1 MSLLRPAR
9 LDVLRPFQLEASQ
22 LRGRLVRLG
31 LAVDA
36 VLKAHAYPRAVSD
49 LLGELL
55 VLAGGLA
62 GGLKFDGRF
71 SLQIRGD
78 GPVRLVVADVTNDG
92 RMRGYAS
99 FDAEALDA
107 LDAGRQPAFAD
118 LVGTGLL
125 ALTVDQAASGGE
137 TYQGIV
143 QLDGRS
149 LQDSMLV
156 YFEQSEQV
164 PTGIRSAVHYDA
176 AADAWRAAAVI
187 VQAMPGE
194 GAVSTAEREDDW
206 RRTMLLL
213 QTLTDDELLDPGL
226 GPDTLLFRLFHEDGV
241 RVFDSLDL
249 SFGCSCDD
257 ERVTTMLRRFE
268 RHEVLAMQDESG
280 KVTVTC
286 EFCSRVYRFTPSDIA
301 ALFEDSLH

>member
-1 MSLLRPAR
+1 MSLLQPSR
-9 LDVLRPFQLEASQ
+9 LDVLRPFQLETSQ

-31 LAVDA
+31 EAVDT
-36 VLKAHAYPRAVSD
+36 VLKAHAYPRPVSD

-62 GGLKFDGRF
+62 GGLKFAGRF
-71 SLQIRGD
+71 SLQIRGQ
-78 GPVRLVVADVTNDG
+78 GPVRLMVADVTNDG
-92 RMRGYAS
+92 EMRGYAS
-99 FDAEALDA
+99 FDAAAIGE
-107 LDAGRQPAFAD
+107 GSGFAE
-118 LVGTGLL
+118 LVGDGLM
-125 ALTVDQAASGGE
+125 ALTVDQTAAGGE

-149 LQDSMLV
+149 LQDSMLA
-156 YFEQSEQV
+156 YFHQSEQV
-164 PTGIRSAVHYDA
+164 PTGIRSTVGFDEVAQS
-176 AADAWRAAAVI
+176 WRAAAVI

-194 GAVSTAEREDDW
+194 GAVTAAEREDDW

-213 QTLTDDELLDPGL
+213 ETLSDEELLDPGL

-249 SFGCSCDD
+249 TFGCSCDD
-257 ERVTTMLRRFE
+257 ERVAAMLQQFE
-268 RHEVLAMQDESG
+268 RDEVLAMQDETG
-280 KVTVTC
+280 KVVVTC
-286 EFCSRVYRFTPSDIA
+286 EFCSRVYRFTTDDVA

>member
-1 MSLLRPAR
+1 MSLLQPPR
-9 LDVLRPFQLEASQ
+9 LDVLRPFQLEGSQ

-31 LAVDA
+31 DAVDGI
-36 VLKAHAYPRAVSD
+36 LKAHAYPNEVSE

-55 VLAGGLA
+55 ALAGGLA

-78 GPVRLVVADVTNDG
+78 GPIRLMVADITNDG
-92 RMRGYAS
+92 QMRGYAS
-99 FDAEALDA
+99 FDAAAEDA
-107 LDAGRQPAFAD
+107 EGGFAA
-118 LVGTGLL
+118 LVGKGLL

-149 LQDSMLV
+149 LLDSMLT
-156 YFEQSEQV
+156 YFRQSEQV
-164 PTGIRSAVHYDA
+164 PTGIRTAVRYDA
-176 AADAWRAAAVI
+176 TTDAWRAAAVI
-187 VQAMPGE
+187 MQAMPGE
-194 GAVSTAEREDDW
+194 APGAGATNESTGEDGW
-206 RRTMLLL
+206 RRAMLLL
-213 QTLTDDELLDPGL
+213 QTLSDDELLDPGL

-249 SFGCSCDD
+249 AFACSCDD
-257 ERVTTMLRRFE
+257 GRVADMLQHFE
-268 RHEVLAMQDESG
+268 RDEVLEMRDDGG

-286 EFCSRVYRFTPSDIA
+286 EFCSRVYRFSTDEIT
-301 ALFEDSLH
+301 ALFEDELQ

>member
-1 MSLLRPAR
+1 MSLLQPSR
-9 LDVLRPFQLEASQ
+9 LDVLRPFQLETSQ

-31 LAVDA
+31 DAVDT
-36 VLKAHAYPRAVSD
+36 VLKAHAYPRPVSD

-62 GGLKFDGRF
+62 GGLKFAGRF
-71 SLQIRGD
+71 SLQIRGR
-78 GPVRLVVADVTNDG
+78 GPVRLMVADVTNDG
-92 RMRGYAS
+92 QMRGYAS
-99 FDAEALDA
+99 FEAEALGED
-107 LDAGRQPAFAD
+107 PAFAD
-118 LVGTGLL
+118 LVGDGLM

-149 LQDSMLV
+149 LQASMLS
-156 YFEQSEQV
+156 YFHQSEQV
-164 PTGIRSAVHYDA
+164 PTGIRSAVGYDEHA
-176 AADAWRAAAVI
+176 RAWRAAAVI

-194 GAVSTAEREDDW
+194 GAVTAAEREDDW

-213 QTLTDDELLDPGL
+213 DTLSDAELLDPAL

-249 SFGCSCDD
+249 AFGCSCDED
-257 ERVTTMLRRFE
+257 RVKAVLARFE
-268 RHEVLAMQDESG
+268 RDEVLAMQDETG
-280 KVTVTC
+280 RVVVTC
-286 EFCSRVYRFTPSDIA
+286 EFCSRVYRFTPADIA
-301 ALFEDSLH
+301 ALFEDTLH

>member
-1 MSLLRPAR
+1 MSLLQPAR
-9 LDVLRPFQLEASQ
+9 LDVLRPFQLEGSQ

-31 LAVDA
+31 DAVDT
-36 VLKAHAYPRAVSD
+36 VLKGHAYPRPVSD

-78 GPVRLVVADVTNDG
+78 GPVGLVVADVTNDG

-99 FDAEALDA
+99 YDATAIGA
-107 LDAGRQPAFAD
+107 RAGFAE
-118 LVGTGLL
+118 LVGKGLL

-156 YFEQSEQV
+156 YFQQSEQV
-164 PTGIRSAVHYDA
+164 PTGIRSAVRFDA
-176 AADAWRAAAVI
+176 AAGAWRAAAVI

-194 GAVSTAEREDDW
+194 GAVSADEREDDW
-206 RRTMLLL
+206 RRAMLLL
-213 QTLTDDELLDPGL
+213 ETLSDDELLDPGL

-257 ERVTTMLRRFE
+257 ERVATMLRRFE
-268 RHEVLAMQDESG
+268 RDEVLAMQDASG

-286 EFCSRVYRFTPSDIA
+286 EFCSRVYRFGPADIA
-301 ALFEDSLH
+301 ALFEDGLH

>member
-1 MSLLRPAR
+1 MSLLQPSR
-9 LDVLRPFQLEASQ
+9 LDVLRPFQLETSQ

-31 LAVDA
+31 EAVDT
-36 VLKAHAYPRAVSD
+36 VLKAHAYPRPVSD

-62 GGLKFDGRF
+62 GGLKFAGRF
-71 SLQIRGD
+71 SLQIRGQ
-78 GPVRLVVADVTNDG
+78 GPLRLMVADVTNDG
-92 RMRGYAS
+92 QMRGYAS
-99 FDAEALDA
+99 FDPAEIGDST
-107 LDAGRQPAFAD
+107 GFAE
-118 LVGTGLL
+118 LVGEGLM

-149 LQDSMLV
+149 LQDSMLT
-156 YFEQSEQV
+156 YFHQSEQV
-164 PTGIRSAVHYDA
+164 PTGIRSAVGYDELA
-176 AADAWRAAAVI
+176 QTWRAAAVI

-194 GAVSTAEREDDW
+194 GAVTAAEREDDW

-213 QTLTDDELLDPGL
+213 ETLSDDELLDPGL

-249 SFGCSCDD
+249 TFGCSCDD
-257 ERVTTMLRRFE
+257 GRVTDMLRRFE
-268 RHEVLAMQDESG
+268 HDEVLAMQDESG
-280 KVTVTC
+280 KVVVTC
-286 EFCSRVYRFTPSDIA
+286 EFCSRVYRFTALDIR

>member
-1 MSLLRPAR
+1 MSLLQPSR
-9 LDVLRPFQLEASQ
+9 LDVLRPFQLETSQ

-31 LAVDA
+31 DAVDA
-36 VLKAHAYPRAVSD
+36 VLKAHAYPRPVSD

-62 GGLKFDGRF
+62 GGLKFAGRF
-71 SLQIRGD
+71 SLQIRGR
-78 GPVRLVVADVTNDG
+78 GPVRLMVADVTNDG

-99 FDAEALDA
+99 FTAEALGENA
-107 LDAGRQPAFAD
+107 AFAD
-118 LVGTGLL
+118 LVGDGLM
-125 ALTVDQAASGGE
+125 ALTVDQTASGGE

-149 LQDSMLV
+149 LQESMLA
-156 YFEQSEQV
+156 YFHQSEQV
-164 PTGIRSAVHYDA
+164 PTGIRSAVGFDETA
-176 AADAWRAAAVI
+176 QTWRAAAVI

-194 GAVSTAEREDDW
+194 GAVSAAEREDDW

-213 QTLTDDELLDPGL
+213 QTLSDAELLDPGL

-249 SFGCSCDD
+249 TFGCSCDD
-257 ERVTTMLRRFE
+257 ERVAAMLRQFE
-268 RHEVLAMQDESG
+268 RDEVLAMQDETG
-280 KVTVTC
+280 KVVVTC
-286 EFCSRVYRFTPSDIA
+286 EFCSRVYRLATDDVA